1 MHTEQRLTSINLELF
16 SQKIRTRFLAA
27 PGKSVTVEELVRN
40 EMCEGCHTATQGL
53 VWLIRGLLFTSG
65 ALKRTQADPN
75 LKLSDAFQESYTGTL
90 KPFHNFI
97 VKGIFSV
104 SPRGANDWIDGD
116 SNLLLGYR

>member
-1 MHTEQRLTSINLELF
+1 MSE
-16 SQKIRTRFLAA
+16 
-27 PGKSVTVEELVRN
+27 KS
-40 EMCEGCHTATQGL
+40 HDATQGL
-53 VWLIRGLLFTSG
+53 IWLIRGLLFTSG

-104 SPRGANDWIDGD
+104 SPHGANDWIDGD